1 MGMADANKL
10 GNKRGNEMEN
20 KMSARITIA
29 ADINGDIP
37 AELAEKYDIAIL
49 PQYYRFETD
58 DTVYGDET
66 NLSSDEFFRRLSE
79 GERAYSMGCNPQRV
93 REILEKRLENGE
105 DIICIMFSS
114 ALSGSYNTVC
124 MVADQLREE
133 YPENRIA
140 VVDTLNASFAQGLLA
155 YRAAKLCR
163 AGASFDEI
171 VRELEREIPLLNLW
185 FAVNDLKYLAW
196 GGRLSNI
203 EACIGTVLD
212 IKPLLT
218 VNETGQIVAKS
229 KVRTLKKALCS
240 MAEMVKEYQGGYP
253 EIGIVHSN
261 HQELAEE
268 LRNRIMQERLAGVEE
283 IIISEI
289 NPTIGAHIGP
299 GAVGVVFLKEVQRK

>member
-1 MGMADANKL
+1 MEY
-10 GNKRGNEMEN
+10 EMRN
-20 KMSARITIA
+20 KMRNKITIT

-37 AELAEKYDIAIL
+37 GELAAEYDIAIL

-58 DTVYGDET
+58 DTVYGDDK
-66 NLSSDEFFRRLSE
+66 NLSSTEFFRRLSE

-93 REILEKRLENGE
+93 REILKHRLAAGE
-105 DIICIMFSS
+105 DIVCVMFSS

-124 MVADQLREE
+124 MVAEQLRVE

-140 VVDTLNASFAQGLLA
+140 VIDTLNASFAQGLLA
-155 YRAAKLCR
+155 YRAAKRYR
-163 AGASFDEI
+163 AGDSFEEI
-171 VRELEREIPLLNLW
+171 VRKLEREIPSLKLW

-196 GGRLSNI
+196 GGRLSNLS
-203 EACIGTVLD
+203 ACVGTVLD
-212 IKPLLT
+212 IKPILT

-240 MAEMVKEYQGGYP
+240 MVETVKANQGGYP
-253 EIGIVHSN
+253 EVGIVHSN
-261 HQELAEE
+261 HEELARK
-268 LRNRIMQERLAGVEE
+268 LRDLLLRERLDGVKE

-299 GAVGVVFLKEVQRK
+299 GAVGVVFLQRV